1 MELFGF
7 INKKSYCYLFVVLGS
22 ITFLGAIILFLTFVY
37 VLLNKQY
44 SELWLTT
51 LLGTLLYGVVA
62 FENYILFSMCQ
73 KLIVK

>member
-7 INKKSYCYLFVVLGS
+7 INKKSYCNLFVVLGS
-22 ITFLGAIILFLTFVY
+22 VSFLGAIILFLTLVF

-44 SELWLTT
+44 NALWLTV
-51 LLGTLLYGVVA
+51 LLFTLLYGVVA
-62 FENYILFSMCQ
+62 FENYILYSMCQ